1 MVVFKENWYCLY
13 MLFWAN
19 GAWLWNSVIILHES
33 MQMGNW
39 KIWSSSL
46 MEFYLINEKENVL
59 KTEDSDSRVKSLSQK
74 LFTTKAL
81 LILSFFVKERDVW
94 HSLKVYKDP
103 MDGSLP
109 GSSVH
114 GILQARILEWVAIP
128 FFREYSW
135 ARDWTPVSCIAG
147 RFFIVWTTIKAPKVY
162 KWKLQFGRVSVP
174 LLKTLSIS
182 ILVLWNLTWNV
193 LSSFNNFFPTSQTHI
208 LKRD

>member
-1 MVVFKENWYCLY
+1 MKIKILSRIYLKSKSSRVFKLWCVILPQAYFCTLCKLMVVFKENWYCLY

-81 LILSFFVKERDVW
+81 LILSRLLCQRKRC
-94 HSLKVYKDP
+94 LT
-103 MDGSLP
+103 LP
-109 GSSVH
+109 
-114 GILQARILEWVAIP
+114 
-128 FFREYSW
+128 
-135 ARDWTPVSCIAG
+135 
-147 RFFIVWTTIKAPKVY
+147 
-162 KWKLQFGRVSVP
+162 
-174 LLKTLSIS
+174 
-182 ILVLWNLTWNV
+182 
-193 LSSFNNFFPTSQTHI
+193 
-208 LKRD
+208 